1 MLTDLSGPQPFWP
14 VEATRLWQD
23 CLHRAGGVESLLR
36 TAPPAGD
43 ELLREEIGREF
54 GLDAPLISVVAGV
67 RAAALCYGRRHRH
80 ITLERPTFL
89 GVVPM
94 LSAHGA
100 MLAHA
105 SWEEIT
111 AGAGDPS
118 GLLWLTSPCRNPD
131 GATLTPKQHGALEE
145 MARAGRRIVVNGTYL
160 WFHSGSPAVRGAD
173 LVVSFHKLAGVGGR
187 LGFVYGERFA
197 EEAVP
202 ELTVSSPPPIWQ
214 RSWALF
220 LRGGGLEPLREVNV
234 SAVGRAAALFG
245 AAIPELAVRGPSV
258 LIPVPAPLS
267 EEEFVRE
274 LAEEGFKVLEGR
286 HFAAP
291 WPAIRVNF
299 AAASPADAARFA
311 ETLLR
316 RLPPSGWSPPRK

>member
-1 MLTDLSGPQPFWP
+1 MLIDLSGPQPFWP

-36 TAPPAGD
+36 TAPLAGD
-43 ELLREEIGREF
+43 EPLREEIGREF
-54 GLDAPLISVVAGV
+54 GLDARLITVVSGV
-67 RAAALCYGRRHRH
+67 RAAALCYGRCHRH

-89 GVVPM
+89 GVVPI
-94 LSAHGA
+94 LTAHGA
-100 MLAHA
+100 VLAHA

-111 AGAGDPS
+111 AGASDPS

-131 GATLTPKQHGALEE
+131 GATLTPEQREALEA
-145 MARAGRRIVVNGTYL
+145 MARAGRRIIVNGTYV
-160 WFHSGSPAVRGAD
+160 WFHSAFPPVRGAD

-202 ELTVSSPPPIWQ
+202 ELTASSPPATWQ

-220 LRGGGLEPLREVNV
+220 LRQGGLEPLRAANV
-234 SAVGRAAALFG
+234 TAVERAAELFG
-245 AAIPELAVRGPSV
+245 AGLPGLAVKGPSV

-267 EEEFVRE
+267 EDEFVRE
-274 LAEEGFKVLEGR
+274 LAEEGFKVLQGR

-299 AAASPADAARFA
+299 AAARPAEAARFT

-316 RLPPSGWSPPRK
+316 RLPASGWSPPR